1 MIISHHNEFIFIKT
15 RKTAG
20 TSIEIALSKFC
31 KPPDIITSLSNSE
44 EKMKESL
51 GLPGRQ
57 NTLVPLRHYRRWD
70 LWTLLTGGGRAHH
83 FTHTSAELAKKR
95 VGGETFEKYH
105 KFCVVRNPW
114 DRAVSQ
120 FFFEKYGEGMPGL
133 PEGLAFSDYLATLPV
148 SKLSDSWLYTIEGA
162 LAVDRAMRYENLA
175 EEWSNLL
182 LSFGFDYMDLPRAK
196 SENRRTKK
204 HYSHFYDEVSLNR
217 VNEVCKWEISNF
229 GYTFENQQG

>member
-1 MIISHHNEFIFIKT
+1 MGLCIFIKT

-70 LWTLLTGGGRAHH
+70 LWNLLTGGGRAHH
-83 FTHTSAELAKKR
+83 FNHTSAELAKKR

-133 PEGLAFSDYLATLPV
+133 PEGLAFSDYLATLPD
-148 SKLSDSWLYTIEGA
+148 SKLSDSWLYTIGGA

-217 VNEVCKWEISNF
+217 VNEICKWEISNF

>member
-70 LWTLLTGGGRAHH
+70 LWNLLTGGGRAHH
-83 FTHTSAELAKKR
+83 FNHTSAELAKKR

-133 PEGLAFSDYLATLPV
+133 PEGLAFSDYLATLPD
-148 SKLSDSWLYTIEGA
+148 SKLSDSWLYTIGGA

-175 EEWSNLL
+175 EEWSNFL

-204 HYSHFYDEVSLNR
+204 HYSHFYDEFSLNR

>member
-1 MIISHHNEFIFIKT
+1 MIVSHRNQFIFIKT

-31 KPPDIITSLSNSE
+31 GPEDIITSLSTSE
-44 EKMKESL
+44 EKVKENL

-57 NTLVPLRHYRRWD
+57 NTLITLRSYRRWD
-70 LWTLLTGGGRAHH
+70 LWNFLKGGGRAHH
-83 FTHTSAELAKKR
+83 FNHTSAKLVKKR
-95 VGGETFEKYH
+95 IGDERFERYR

-120 FFFEKYGEGMPGL
+120 FFFEKFGEGMLGL
-133 PEGLAFSDYLATLPV
+133 PEDLEFSDYLKVLPD
-148 SKLSDSWLYTIEGA
+148 SKLTDSWLYTIDGK
-162 LAVDRAMRYENLA
+162 LVVDRVIRFEDLA
-175 EEWSNLL
+175 EEWSDLL

-196 SENRRTKK
+196 SETRRTKK
-204 HYSHFYDEVSLNR
+204 HYSHFYDEFSLNR

-229 GYTFENQQG
+229 GYTFDDRRD

>member
-70 LWTLLTGGGRAHH
+70 LWNLLTGGGRAHH
-83 FTHTSAELAKKR
+83 FNHTSAELAKKR

-114 DRAVSQ
+114 DRTVSQ

-133 PEGLAFSDYLATLPV
+133 PEGLAFSDYLATLPD

-196 SENRRTKK
+196 SENRKTKK

-229 GYTFENQQG
+229 GYTFENQQS